1 MKEQYF
7 STFKEAQSFAQN
19 IAEFFQIGSFLKKSG
34 EVFTVSTK
42 EKAHPDKLRKFAGS
56 VYFDRMSPAQIKS
69 HLDYAASSDL
79 RSESLV
85 WLDPETKLIWDS
97 SRLLCDKE
105 YTLFP
110 GNESKIIMNALHYAG
125 LANWRIPT
133 LNELK
138 TLSVEK
144 IKHAG
149 VDFKTSPGGEISF
162 WSSDPVYSGPEM
174 AFLDLASMRV
184 GYQRFR
190 EQHKD
195 RNKSGDGYTESGQTI
210 LVSSDCTTLTDRSS
224 TVQSPEIN
232 RCETSLASITK

>member
-1 MKEQYF
+1 MKEQHF
-7 STFKEAQSFAQN
+7 GTFKEAQSFAQN
-19 IAEFFQIGSFLKKSG
+19 MAEFFTIGSFLKRSG

-42 EKAHPDKLRKFAGS
+42 EKAHPDRLRKFAGS
-56 VYFDRMSPAQIKS
+56 FYFDRMSQDQINS
-69 HLDYAASSDL
+69 VLDYVASPDL
-79 RSESLV
+79 SSKSLA
-85 WLDPETKLIWDS
+85 WFDSETKLTWDR

-110 GNESKIIMNALHYAG
+110 GDDSKRIMNALHYAG
-125 LANWRIPT
+125 LASWRIPT

-144 IKHAG
+144 IRCAG
-149 VDFKTSPGGEISF
+149 IDYKTSPGGEIIF

-195 RNKSGDGYTESGQTI
+195 RNSSGDGYTESGQTI
-210 LVSSDCTTLTDRSS
+210 LVSS
-224 TVQSPEIN
+224 E
-232 RCETSLASITK
+232 